1 MMPVSPGRFIVLEGI
16 DGCGSTTQAELLVR
30 RLEARGERVHPT
42 SEPSRGPVG
51 ALIRQ
56 ALGRRLVHPVSLESH
71 AFGWESMALLF
82 AADRMDHVASEILPA
97 LAAGQAVV
105 SDRYDLSS
113 LAYQSVTA
121 PPGMAALPWIRALNQ
136 RAPRPDLTLVI
147 DVSAEVGEQRRRSRG
162 GREEIFERRELQR
175 RLARVYAKAEELVA
189 GDRLVHVPGEG
200 SIDEVEELI
209 WHAVEA
215 AAPSAGRAPR

>member
-1 MMPVSPGRFIVLEGI
+1 LIVLEGI
-16 DGCGSTTQAELLVR
+16 DGCGSTTQAELLAR

-51 ALIRQ
+51 ALIRE
-56 ALGRRLVHPVSLESH
+56 ALQRRLVHPVSLAEH
-71 AFGWESMALLF
+71 VFGWEAMALLF
-82 AADRMDHVASEILPA
+82 AADRMDHAQGEILPA
-97 LAAGQAVV
+97 LARAEIVV

-121 PPGMAALPWIRALNQ
+121 PPGVATLPWIRALNQ
-136 RAPRPDLTLVI
+136 RVPRPDLTLVI

-162 GREEIFERRELQR
+162 GNEEIFERRELQR
-175 RLARVYAKAEELVA
+175 RLASVYAKAEELVP

-200 SIDEVEELI
+200 SIDEVMERI
-209 WHAVEA
+209 WQAVEVA
-215 AAPSAGRAPR
+215 EQRSGRTPP